1 MNDQLIRLRC
11 LELANEYSQ
20 SMGELMANADALF
33 DYIEGNDDE
42 CECIDCCE
50 PNEGIDIQDETVDA
64 EVPVEV
70 KEAMNALVERLKASG
85 AKGTVVLQKVELD

>member
-1 MNDQLIRLRC
+1 MNGQLIRLRC

-50 PNEGIDIQDETVDA
+50 PESNDDVPA
-64 EVPVEV
+64 EVPTDVQ
-70 KEAMNALVERLKASG
+70 EAVNDLVNKLKANG
-85 AKGTVVLQKVELD
+85 AKGTVVLQRVEL